1 MRSHSSARR
10 TMGSFSSERES
21 LLRGTTTREGRYRT
35 TSRERGDDAR
45 ESGDDARG
53 DYHSDDADAARAEA
67 RGDDEDADA
76 IERGARG
83 EWSSSS
89 AAASSGSAGE
99 GGGRRSSSG
108 EKARGAR
115 GRGGGEGARR
125 RFVGGAVAFV
135 ACVGGVMTYARHGSF
150 GGMFGMMT
158 PAPPPPNPPPSPP
171 PFPPPPPPNPPPPHP
186 HHPPKPP
193 PPPLVDCDASHGDR
207 ATGLYQQY
215 NPQCTADEGVP
226 ANCVG
231 TEGCQFCHLEESRAA
246 KGGSTEKCSAWVCAK
261 YDVTGCKGIHR
272 NKKAEKKHF
281 DIGDCSNDVGN
292 RNVGR
297 HVFRDWDCA
306 SEEGV
311 PSACQKPGKTPCRM
325 CMLKS
330 ADDPVKGWPYCPSV
344 VCDDLNIKR
353 HECPGLD
360 YVAKIGKSSK
370 KKRDEDEDEDE
381 DEKKHKSKKHS
392 KNKNDLGEDEKTSKR
407 SKKHSKHRDEDEDD
421 DADEKKHKSRKHS
434 KRKDDE

>member
-1 MRSHSSARR
+1 M
-10 TMGSFSSERES
+10 MI
-21 LLRGTTTREGRYRT
+21 GTKFDGL
-35 TSRERGDDAR
+35 GDA
-45 ESGDDARG
+45 
-53 DYHSDDADAARAEA
+53 
-67 RGDDEDADA
+67 
-76 IERGARG
+76 
-83 EWSSSS
+83 
-89 AAASSGSAGE
+89 
-99 GGGRRSSSG
+99 
-108 EKARGAR
+108 
-115 GRGGGEGARR
+115 GGEGSGVSKTTLRKNEESRR
-125 RFVGGAVAFV
+125 ANPAAAPLGKKHKKEEWHWEHIGNGYYCHSNAKYI
-135 ACVGGVMTYARHGSF
+135 CEYWGS
-150 GGMFGMMT
+150 
-158 PAPPPPNPPPSPP
+158 PPPPAY
-171 PFPPPPPPNPPPPHP
+171 PFPPQTPNPPPPHP

-246 KGGSTEKCSAWVCAK
+246 KGGSTKKCSAWVCAK

-370 KKRDEDEDEDE
+370 KKHGEKKRDEDEDEDE

>member
-1 MRSHSSARR
+1 MA
-10 TMGSFSSERES
+10 SFSSERES
-21 LLRGTTTREGRYRT
+21 LLRGTTSEGRYRT
-35 TSRERGDDAR
+35 TAR
-45 ESGDDARG
+45 ESGDDAGESDDARG
-53 DYHSDDADAARAEA
+53 DYYSDDSHAEADLTRAEA
-67 RGDDEDADA
+67 VGDDEDADA

-83 EWSSSS
+83 RRSSSS
-89 AAASSGSAGE
+89 ASSGSGGE

-108 EKARGAR
+108 EKARAS
-115 GRGGGEGARR
+115 RGGGEGARR

-231 TEGCQFCHLEESRAA
+231 TEGCQFCHLEQSRAA

-370 KKRDEDEDEDE
+370 KKHGEKKRDEDEDEDE

>member
-1 MRSHSSARR
+1 M
-10 TMGSFSSERES
+10 
-21 LLRGTTTREGRYRT
+21 
-35 TSRERGDDAR
+35 
-45 ESGDDARG
+45 
-53 DYHSDDADAARAEA
+53 
-67 RGDDEDADA
+67 
-76 IERGARG
+76 
-83 EWSSSS
+83 
-89 AAASSGSAGE
+89 
-99 GGGRRSSSG
+99 
-108 EKARGAR
+108 
-115 GRGGGEGARR
+115 
-125 RFVGGAVAFV
+125 
-135 ACVGGVMTYARHGSF
+135 
-150 GGMFGMMT
+150 
-158 PAPPPPNPPPSPP
+158 
-171 PFPPPPPPNPPPPHP
+171 
-186 HHPPKPP
+186 
-193 PPPLVDCDASHGDR
+193 
-207 ATGLYQQY
+207 YQQY
-215 NPQCTADEGVP
+215 NPQCTVDEGVP

-231 TEGCQFCHLEESRAA
+231 TEGCQFCHLEKSHAA

-311 PSACQKPGKTPCRM
+311 PSACQKPGKTPCRI

-370 KKRDEDEDEDE
+370 KKHGEKKRDEDEDEDE
-381 DEKKHKSKKHS
+381 EKKHRSKKHS
-392 KNKNDLGEDEKTSKR
+392 KNKNDEDEDEKTSKR

-421 DADEKKHKSRKHS
+421 DEKQHKSRKHS